1 MRWMPQLHLRPRRS
15 WGSLTLLFQ
24 DTSWS
29 LCNAQS
35 PCEKN
40 EVSCETLTW
49 QADLP
54 KEARS
59 RYYQTALPTGHASRQ
74 AIDAVRLTMADAIEE
89 YAKGGAAD
97 VNGLGTAKKGSDTA
111 KDGADSDNKFQ
122 QAIAAWR
129 SLDLSNLVSS
139 LDTTASELV
148 AHQKDSLVQRK
159 ELAQKTKDFRK
170 LEDDQKLGEIKDL
183 LKAYQTYIDVLT
195 NHNKTIN
202 TAFMQAYSPLSEAPD
217 PYPLLEAS
225 IDSLV
230 TSEEVVPRLEKENED
245 LKKQNVKLNGQLEE
259 SEQQLESERT
269 KRQSFEGSQDS
280 KIKEVEESWSAVL
293 KEKEDNWSAKEK
305 SLEEKVEG
313 QERLLKELKA
323 SYEVS
328 QRLEKSGE
336 DAQQDSGRNAA
347 TVAELEIVS
356 SELEKAN
363 LRLADV
369 EARNEQMRMELA
381 QTASQAK
388 STGRSGNVEDDPSFL
403 RLRSENSSLLRK
415 LDSARYDKETE
426 KSGLETKLRSAE
438 REVASAKADRD
449 ALQSKVQKW
458 SDYDEV
464 KGELEMLRAIEFA
477 TVSDTDLLDTDDST
491 QTNGKPAGGSES
503 LEQLLL
509 ARNKKLS
516 NEITEFRVSHNEL
529 QQRLDALQEDLSGAN
544 MELEKSRNL
553 NEKLEN
559 DLQKTQQE
567 ASNAFETMSVAGTWT
582 SRYPTAKTA
591 YGSRRGQPGGGTSPT
606 SSIIGGFDPSNSYSG
621 TGSPRGVG
629 GDSPAA
635 GQGILPMVTA
645 QRDRFKKKISELE
658 QELQKQY
665 QTVSALRSEV
675 ASLQRDNLNLYEK
688 TRYVSSYSSTRPT
701 AAGSGVA
708 FGSNP
713 NPSTIS
719 VASPSED
726 RYRSAYESS
735 LSPFAAFRGR
745 ESARALKRMSL
756 PERAV
761 FQITRMVLATRTSRN
776 LFACY
781 CLGLHLLVLMMLWWM
796 ATTDVEVHGNL
807 LSDGPSTAAGM
818 AAAGAGAAGAAGG
831 RGGAWEKEGF
841 DSGQR

>member
-1 MRWMPQLHLRPRRS
+1 
-15 WGSLTLLFQ
+15 
-24 DTSWS
+24 
-29 LCNAQS
+29 
-35 PCEKN
+35 
-40 EVSCETLTW
+40 
-49 QADLP
+49 
-54 KEARS
+54 
-59 RYYQTALPTGHASRQ
+59 
-74 AIDAVRLTMADAIEE
+74 MADAIED

-97 VNGLGTAKKGSDTA
+97 INGLGVAKEDGYGA
-111 KDGADSDNKFQ
+111 KETSDSDNKFQ
-122 QAIAAWR
+122 QAVAAWR
-129 SLDLSNLVSS
+129 SLDLTQLVSS
-139 LDTTASELV
+139 LDSTASELV
-148 AHQKDSLVQRK
+148 THQKDSLVQRK

-170 LEDDQKLGEIKDL
+170 LEDDQKLGEIKGL
-183 LKAYQTYIDVLT
+183 LKTYQTYIDVLT

-202 TAFMQAYSPLSEAPD
+202 AAFMQAYSPLSEAPD

-230 TSEEVVPRLEKENED
+230 TSEEVMPRLEKENEQ
-245 LKKQNVKLNGQLEE
+245 LKKQNSKLNAQLEDSE
-259 SEQQLESERT
+259 SQLATERT
-269 KRQSFEGSQDS
+269 KRQSFEGTQDS

-293 KEKEDNWSAKEK
+293 KEKEDNWTAKEQSMEDK
-305 SLEEKVEG
+305 IEG
-313 QERLLKELKA
+313 QDRLLKELKA

-336 DAQQDSGRNAA
+336 DTQQDAGRNAA
-347 TVAELEIVS
+347 AAAELEIVG
-356 SELEKAN
+356 SELEKVN
-363 LRLADV
+363 IRLADV

-388 STGRSGNVEDDPSFL
+388 STGRSNNVEDDPAYL

-415 LDSARYDKETE
+415 LDSARYDKEAERTL
-426 KSGLETKLRSAE
+426 LEIKLRSSE
-438 REVASAKADRD
+438 REVATARGDRD
-449 ALQSKVQKW
+449 ALQNKISKW
-458 SDYDEV
+458 SDYEEV
-464 KGELEMLRAIEFA
+464 KRELDMLRAIEFA
-477 TVSDTDLLDTDDST
+477 TVSDNELFDADDSS
-491 QTNGKPAGGSES
+491 QQADGGPNGSSES

-582 SRYPTAKTA
+582 SRYPTAKSA
-591 YGSRRGQPGGGTSPT
+591 YGSRRGAPGGGTSPT
-606 SSIIGGFDPSNSYSG
+606 SSIIGGFDPSNSYTG
-621 TGSPRGVG
+621 AGSPRGLG

-665 QTVSALRSEV
+665 QIVSSLRSEV

-688 TRYVSSYSSTRPT
+688 TRYVSSYATRPT
-701 AAGSGVA
+701 AAGSSGA
-708 FGSNP
+708 AYGSNP

-745 ESARALKRMSL
+745 ESARAMKRMSL

-761 FQITRMVLATRTSRN
+761 FQVTRMVLATRASRN
-776 LFACY
+776 LFAVY

-796 ATTDVEVHGNL
+796 ASADAQTHGNL
-807 LSDGPSTAAGM
+807 LNEGIRSAAGVGVV
-818 AAAGAGAAGAAGG
+818 GAGTGAGG
-831 RGGAWEKEGF
+831 AGSGGWEREGF
-841 DSGQR
+841 DSGQSP